1 MPSSS
6 PTSST
11 TVLLLVG
18 PIITTIAMTS
28 PICAGLKVM
37 ALNVWGMPAKVGSE
51 DKELR
56 MEAIGKFIQQ
66 KEYDVYLLAE
76 LWMRP
81 DHETIRKLVPH
92 GKKIF
97 LTLKLEHP
105 IPRLLHD

>member
-1 MPSSS
+1 
-6 PTSST
+6 
-11 TVLLLVG
+11 
-18 PIITTIAMTS
+18 
-28 PICAGLKVM
+28 M

-81 DHETIRKLVPH
+81 DHETIRLLVPEGDTRH
-92 GKKIF
+92 MKHIV
-97 LTLKLEHP
+97 
-105 IPRLLHD
+105 